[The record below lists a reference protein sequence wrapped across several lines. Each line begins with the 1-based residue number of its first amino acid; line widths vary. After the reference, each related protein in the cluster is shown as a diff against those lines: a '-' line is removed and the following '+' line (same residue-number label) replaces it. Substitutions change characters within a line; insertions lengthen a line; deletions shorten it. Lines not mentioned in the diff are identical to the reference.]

1 MPKAV
6 NQGLKTFLDFLIK
19 EMDVSH
25 LTPRER
31 LKLKITSSRMGRLP
45 KVNQM
50 AIIQNA
56 QEKTEQIVA
65 QAQAQGQAQ
74 S

>member
-1 MPKAV
+1 
-6 NQGLKTFLDFLIK
+6 
-19 EMDVSH
+19 MDVSH